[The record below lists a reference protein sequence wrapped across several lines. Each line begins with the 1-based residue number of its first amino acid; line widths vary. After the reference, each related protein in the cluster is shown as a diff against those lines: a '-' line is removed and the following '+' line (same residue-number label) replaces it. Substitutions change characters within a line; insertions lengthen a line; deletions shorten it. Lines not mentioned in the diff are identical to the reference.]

1 MKFLRLAF
9 KVLGYFLLTILL
21 LFVILAIV
29 SIAPVDRTPVNEDNA
44 YHKMMWRLDSLN
56 ENTHPI
62 VGKEFKVGFSKVNL
76 TPDFETAT
84 AGYGKRMG
92 KSFEGVHD
100 SLFVRTLVI
109 DNGITKVAIVS
120 ADLLIIPPTVTERLK
135 TLLPEIGFTLD
146 NTFLGAIHSHNSIGN
161 WAEGG
166 AAVIYGGYEERVVD
180 FIATRIVKSIE
191 AASQNTMRS
200 EIKSGSLN
208 IDQAVNNRV
217 IKNGPEDSMLRFIE
231 VKRADSLR
239 LVLLTFTAHPTCL
252 SSKDLG
258 LSRDYPGR
266 LVDLVEKDGY
276 DFAMFMAGA
285 VGSHGCGVPE
295 DGMNCVNRMGEMIA
309 SEFLKNA
316 QSSVVTDSTLFMRRI
331 GLALPKPQVKIAHDW
346 RVRPFLFNATFGD
359 YPSYLTVLRV
369 GDIVLLG
376 TPCDFSGEFS
386 KSVDSTAAVY
396 HLKAMVTSFN
406 GGYIGYVTPGKYY
419 DVEHYETQLMN
430 WYPPGTGEYMLTS
443 LEKLIEVSAE

>member
-9 KVLGYFLLTILL
+9 KAFGYFLLSVLL
-21 LFVILAIV
+21 LLLILAIV
-29 SIAPVDRTPVNEDNA
+29 SIAPVDRTPITEDGV
-44 YHKMMWRLDSLN
+44 YDRMMWRLDSLN
-56 ENTHPI
+56 ENTHPAAE
-62 VGKEFKVGFSKVNL
+62 GQLKVGFSKINL

-92 KSFEGVHD
+92 KSFTGVHD
-100 SLFVRTLVI
+100 SLFVRTMVI
-109 DNGITKVAIVS
+109 SNGVNKVAIVS
-120 ADLLIIPPTVTERLK
+120 ADLLIIPPTVTAKLK
-135 TLLPEIGFTLD
+135 TLLPQINFSLD

-166 AAVIYGGYEERVVD
+166 AAVIYGAYEERVVD

-191 AASQNTMRS
+191 AASLNTS
-200 EIKSGSLN
+200 LSTITTGSLD

-231 VKRADSLR
+231 IKRADSLR
-239 LVLLTFTAHPTCL
+239 LVFLSFTAHATCL

-266 LVDLVEKDGY
+266 LVDLVEKGGY

-295 DGMNCVNRMGEMIA
+295 DGMNCVNTMGDIIA
-309 SEFLKNA
+309 SEFLANA
-316 QSSVVTDSTLFMRRI
+316 RSTTVQDSTLFMTRI
-331 GLALPKPQVKIAHDW
+331 GLSLPKPQVKIAHDW
-346 RVRPFLFNATFGD
+346 RIRPFLFNATFGD
-359 YPSYLTVLRV
+359 YPSYLTALRI

-386 KSVDSTAAVY
+386 KQIDSTAAAY
-396 HLKAMVTSFN
+396 NLKAMVTSFN

-419 DVEHYETQLMN
+419 DVDHYETQLMN
-430 WYPPGTGEYMLTS
+430 WYPPGSGEYIQLT
-443 LEKLIEVSAE
+443 LEKLIEVTTE